1 MQPQQAKSRKNLM
14 AKSKDDGKTTSK
26 PGGKRPVRI
35 PSLKELAEH
44 LNLSPA
50 TVSLVMNRTKAASA
64 IPEETQRR
72 IFQAAKELNY
82 RPNFYA
88 RSLRMQRSF
97 TIGILHPDLS
107 DYVALLTSGIEDYL
121 MGEGYFYFAAG
132 HRNNPELIEEYPLIM
147 LDRSV
152 EGIIAIDT
160 PIMHSLPLPVV
171 IVAGHRTIEG
181 ATNVIIDHRRAAELA
196 LGHLVRMG
204 HRDIAFM
211 KGPKV
216 SSDTEVRWQSICD
229 VARNLNLE
237 MKPSLCVEM
246 EFSTPFPDMGYPVVQ
261 RLLAGGERFTAL
273 FAFNDVSAIGA
284 IRALRDAGLEVPE
297 SVAVVGFDDIPSAA
311 YNTPSL
317 TTIRQPLRRM
327 GEIAARTLLDRLRKG
342 TVPNEVAVEPELVIR
357 ESTTTRLR
365 PSVPLQPESIQ
376 ASATSND

>member
-1 MQPQQAKSRKNLM
+1 MTKAK
-14 AKSKDDGKTTSK
+14 DGGQDKTRT
-26 PGGKRPVRI
+26 V
-35 PSLKELAEH
+35 SLKALAEH
-44 LNLSPA
+44 LKLSPA
-50 TVSLVMNRTKAASA
+50 TVSLVINRSKAAAS

-72 IFQAAKELNY
+72 VFAGAKELNY

-88 RSLRMQRSF
+88 RSLRTQRSF

-107 DYVALLTSGIEDYL
+107 DYVALLTSGIEDHL

-132 HRNNPELIEEYPLIM
+132 HRNNPELIEEYPMIM

-160 PIMHSLPLPVV
+160 PIEHPLPLPVV
-171 IVAGHRTIEG
+171 VIAGHRNIEG
-181 ATNVIIDHRRAAELA
+181 FTNVILDHHRAAELA

-204 HRDIAFM
+204 HREIAFM

-216 SSDTEVRWQSICD
+216 SSDSEVRWQSICE
-229 VARNLNLE
+229 VAKALSLP
-237 MKPSLCVEM
+237 MKPALCVEM

-261 RLLAGGERFTAL
+261 KLLASGERFTAL

-284 IRALRDAGLEVPE
+284 IRALRDAGIDVPG

-327 GEIAARTLLDRLRKG
+327 GEIAARTLLDRLRRGG
-342 TVPNEVAVEPELVIR
+342 TAPSEVAVEPELVVR
-357 ESTTTRLR
+357 ESTTSRLR
-365 PSVPLQPESIQ
+365 PSSTLQREDLETPA
-376 ASATSND
+376 AST

>member
-1 MQPQQAKSRKNLM
+1 M
-14 AKSKDDGKTTSK
+14 AKAKDGGKTTSK
-26 PGGKRPVRI
+26 TGDKRLSARSL
-35 PSLKELAEH
+35 SLKELAGH

-50 TVSLVMNRTKAASA
+50 TVSLVMNRSKAAAA

-107 DYVALLTSGIEDYL
+107 DYVALLTSGIEDCL

-132 HRNNPELIEEYPLIM
+132 HRNNAELIEEYPLIM
-147 LDRSV
+147 LDRAV

-171 IVAGHRTIEG
+171 IVAGHRNIDG
-181 ATNVIIDHRRAAELA
+181 ATNVILDHRRAAELA

-211 KGPKV
+211 KGPRV
-216 SSDTEVRWQSICD
+216 SSDTEVRWQSICE
-229 VARNLNLE
+229 VAKKLNLE

-261 RLLAGGERFTAL
+261 KLLAGGERFTAL

-284 IRALRDAGLEVPE
+284 IRALRDAGLEVPD

-311 YNTPSL
+311 YSTPSL

-327 GEIAARTLLDRLRKG
+327 GEIAARTLLDRLRRKG
-342 TVPNEVAVEPELVIR
+342 AVPNEVAVEPELVIR

-365 PSVPLQPESIQ
+365 PSAVMQQQEGFE
-376 ASATSND
+376 ASAAGKG

>member
-1 MQPQQAKSRKNLM
+1 MARKEG
-14 AKSKDDGKTTSK
+14 SKTTSK
-26 PGGKRPVRI
+26 ASGKRPAVRSL
-35 PSLKELAEH
+35 SLKELAGH
-44 LNLSPA
+44 LSLSPA
-50 TVSLVMNRTKAASA
+50 TVSLVINRTKAAAA

-72 IFQAAKELNY
+72 IFQAAKDLNY

-97 TIGILHPDLS
+97 TIGVLHPDLS

-121 MGEGYFYFAAG
+121 MREGYFYFAAG
-132 HRNNPELIEEYPLIM
+132 HRNNPELIEEYPMIM
-147 LDRSV
+147 LDRAV

-160 PIMHSLPLPVV
+160 PIIHSLPLPVV
-171 IVAGHRTIEG
+171 IVAGHRNIEG
-181 ATNVIIDHRRAAELA
+181 ATNVILDHRRAAELA

-204 HRDIAFM
+204 HREIAFM
-211 KGPKV
+211 KGPRV
-216 SSDTEVRWQSICD
+216 SSDAEVRWQSICE
-229 VARNLNLE
+229 VARTLNLE

-261 RLLAGGERFTAL
+261 RLLASGERFTAL

-327 GEIAARTLLDRLRKG
+327 GEIAARTLLDRLRRKG

-365 PSVPLQPESIQ
+365 PSTTLQPQEIVETS
-376 ASATSND
+376 ASTND

>member
-1 MQPQQAKSRKNLM
+1 MPR
-14 AKSKDDGKTTSK
+14 SKDGKTTSK
-26 PGGKRPVRI
+26 PAAKKPTVRSL
-35 PSLKELAEH
+35 SLKELAEH

-50 TVSLVMNRTKAASA
+50 TVSLVINRTKAAAA
-64 IPEETQRR
+64 IPQETQQR

-147 LDRSV
+147 LDRAV

-160 PIMHSLPLPVV
+160 PILHSLPLPVV
-171 IVAGHRTIEG
+171 IVAGHRNIDG
-181 ATNVIIDHRRAAELA
+181 VTNVIVDHRRAAELA

-211 KGPKV
+211 KGPRV
-216 SSDTEVRWQSICD
+216 SSDSEVRWQSICE

-261 RLLAGGERFTAL
+261 RLVASGERFTAL

-327 GEIAARTLLDRLRKG
+327 GEIAARTLLDRLRQKG
-342 TVPNEVAVEPELVIR
+342 AVPKEVAVEPELVIR

-365 PSVPLQPESIQ
+365 PSPPFPQVRAE
-376 ASATSND
+376 ASAASND

>member
-1 MQPQQAKSRKNLM
+1 VQPRDTKPRKSLM
-14 AKSKDDGKTTSK
+14 AKSKDGGKIKWKT
-26 PGGKRPVRI
+26 GGKRPTVRSL
-35 PSLKELAEH
+35 SLKELAEH
-44 LNLSPA
+44 LSLSPA
-50 TVSLVMNRTKAASA
+50 TVSLVINRTKAAAA
-64 IPEETQRR
+64 IPEETQKR

-121 MGEGYFYFAAG
+121 MREGYFYFAAG

-147 LDRSV
+147 LDRAV

-160 PIMHSLPLPVV
+160 PIAHSLPLPVV
-171 IVAGHRTIEG
+171 IVAGHRNIEG
-181 ATNVIIDHRRAAELA
+181 ATNVILDHRRAAELA
-196 LGHLVRMG
+196 LGHLARMG
-204 HRDIAFM
+204 HREIAFM

-216 SSDTEVRWQSICD
+216 SSDTEVRWQSICE
-229 VARNLNLE
+229 VARKLDLE

-261 RLLAGGERFTAL
+261 RLLASGERFTAL
-273 FAFNDVSAIGA
+273 FAFNDVSAI
-284 IRALRDAGLEVPE
+284 
-297 SVAVVGFDDIPSAA
+297 AA

-327 GEIAARTLLDRLRKG
+327 GEIAARTLLDRLRSKG

-357 ESTTTRLR
+357 ESTTSRLR
-365 PSVPLQPESIQ
+365 PSAPPRPESVP
-376 ASATSND
+376 ASASSND

>member
-1 MQPQQAKSRKNLM
+1 MS
-14 AKSKDDGKTTSK
+14 KSKDGRKSAAKTN
-26 PGGKRPVRI
+26 GKRPVRI

-44 LNLSPA
+44 LSLSPA
-50 TVSLVMNRTKAASA
+50 TVSLVMNRTKAAAA

-88 RSLRMQRSF
+88 RSLRMQRTF

-147 LDRSV
+147 LDRAV

-171 IVAGHRTIEG
+171 IIAGHRNIEG

-204 HRDIAFM
+204 HREIAFM
-211 KGPKV
+211 KGPRV
-216 SSDTEVRWQSICD
+216 SSDTESRWQSICE

-261 RLLAGGERFTAL
+261 KLLAGGERFTAL

-327 GEIAARTLLDRLRKG
+327 GEIAARTLLDRLRNKG
-342 TVPNEVAVEPELVIR
+342 AVPKEVAVEPELVIR
-357 ESTTTRLR
+357 ESTTGRLR
-365 PSVPLQPESIQ
+365 PSVPLQHERIET
-376 ASATSND
+376 SATSTD

>member
-1 MQPQQAKSRKNLM
+1 M
-14 AKSKDDGKTTSK
+14 AKSKDGNK
-26 PGGKRPVRI
+26 GKRDVAGKRHAVRTL
-35 PSLKELAEH
+35 SLKALAEH

-50 TVSLVMNRTKAASA
+50 TVSLVINRAKAAAA
-64 IPEETQRR
+64 IPEETQKR
-72 IFQAAKELNY
+72 IFQAAKDLNY

-121 MGEGYFYFAAG
+121 MREGYFYFAAG

-160 PIMHSLPLPVV
+160 PITHSLPLPVV
-171 IVAGHRTIEG
+171 IVAGHRNLDG
-181 ATNVIIDHRRAAELA
+181 VTNVILDHRRAAELA

-204 HRDIAFM
+204 H
-211 KGPKV
+211 KV
-216 SSDTEVRWQSICD
+216 SSDTEVRWQSICE
-229 VARNLNLE
+229 VAKNLDLE

-261 RLLAGGERFTAL
+261 RLLASGERFTAL

-284 IRALRDAGLEVPE
+284 IRALRDAGLEVPG

-327 GEIAARTLLDRLRKG
+327 GEIAARTLLDRLRNKG
-342 TVPNEVAVEPELVIR
+342 TFPNEVAVEPELVIR

-365 PSVPLQPESIQ
+365 PSAPPPSESVQ
-376 ASATSND
+376 ASAISND

>member
-1 MQPQQAKSRKNLM
+1 M
-14 AKSKDDGKTTSK
+14 AKSKDGRKIAAKTN
-26 PGGKRPVRI
+26 GKRPVRI

-88 RSLRMQRSF
+88 RSLRMQRTF

-147 LDRSV
+147 LDRAV

-160 PIMHSLPLPVV
+160 PIMHSLQLPVV
-171 IVAGHRTIEG
+171 IVAGHRNIEG

-204 HRDIAFM
+204 HRHIAFM
-211 KGPKV
+211 KGPRV
-216 SSDTEVRWQSICD
+216 SSDSEARWQSICD
-229 VARNLNLE
+229 VARNMNLE
-237 MKPSLCVEM
+237 MKQSLCVEM

-261 RLLAGGERFTAL
+261 KLLAGGDRFTAL

-327 GEIAARTLLDRLRKG
+327 GEIAARTLLDRLRNKG
-342 TVPNEVAVEPELVIR
+342 AVPKEVAVEPELVIR

-365 PSVPLQPESIQ
+365 PSAPLQQESVQ
-376 ASATSND
+376 APASRD